1 VSSTSEESILRPD
14 EALDRLG
21 SIRLT
26 NYSMRSLLEE
36 ITSLAQQSLPG
47 RLETSV
53 TLLTGDDA
61 TTAVYTGQLAL
72 DLDECQYSLGQG
84 PCLHAASVGEPTEIS
99 DMRTA
104 TRWPDFSGVA
114 TRHGCLSSFSLPFPL
129 HEGVSGA
136 LNIYAR
142 QPAAFDDSSREFARR
157 FASYGAVVAGNML
170 VYESALDRAKNLESA
185 LTSRAVID
193 QAKGVLMERFKMTAD
208 QAFQALAQVSMK
220 SNTKVR
226 DIAERFVET
235 GELDAGKQNGRGEL
249 RTRSLSGP
257 SSPGVRTAPGRG
269 RTAG

>member
-1 VSSTSEESILRPD
+1 MRSTSDEGTLSPD

-26 NYSMRSLLEE
+26 QHSMRTLLEE
-36 ITSLAQQSLPG
+36 IVGLAQQTLPG
-47 RLETSV
+47 RLESSV

-72 DLDECQYSLGQG
+72 ALDECQYRLGDG
-84 PCLHAASVGEPTEIS
+84 PCMSAAAHREPIEILDTRS
-99 DMRTA
+99 E
-104 TRWPDFSGVA
+104 TRWPEFAGA
-114 TRHGCLSSFSLPFPL
+114 ARGHGCLSTLSLPFPL
-129 HEGVSGA
+129 HEGVSGS

-142 QPAAFDDSSREFARR
+142 RPAAFDDGTRGFARR

-170 VYESALDRAKNLESA
+170 VYESALDRAKNLEAA

-208 QAFQALAQVSMK
+208 QAFQALAKVSME

-226 DIAERFVET
+226 DIAERFVAT
-235 GELDAGKQNGRGEL
+235 GDLSAGDPAPHTGRV
-249 RTRSLSGP
+249 RTRS
-257 SSPGVRTAPGRG
+257 
-269 RTAG
+269 